1 MQGIS
6 FYSWFLRE
14 NWENGSAFSFFCKE
28 VFNFGIVKM
37 AKILFLIAPSEGK
50 AEWGENKPEN
60 LTFDFEKPLDIA
72 ISASEKDLK
81 CKGKRYEE
89 ALWLNQ
95 NIQKSPTLPA
105 ILRYNGVMYNHID
118 YQNMSPKG
126 KKFFDEHFLILSWMY
141 GILRPQDLIA
151 NYKLPIETRGLY
163 QFWGEK
169 IIDEIISLK
178 PQKIYNLL
186 PWSYEKLLCLKKREK
201 SLTAEGIEII
211 KPDFST
217 FAGEKLTHNT
227 KILRW
232 ERIRQLC
239 ESGTFNL

>member
-1 MQGIS
+1 
-6 FYSWFLRE
+6 
-14 NWENGSAFSFFCKE
+14 
-28 VFNFGIVKM
+28 M

-186 PWSYEKLLCLKKREK
+186 PWSYEKEKKAWLPRESK
-201 SLTAEGIEII
+201 S
-211 KPDFST
+211 
-217 FAGEKLTHNT
+217 
-227 KILRW
+227 
-232 ERIRQLC
+232 
-239 ESGTFNL
+239 

>member
-14 NWENGSAFSFFCKE
+14 NWENGSDFSFFCKE
-28 VFNFGIVKM
+28 VFNFEIVEM

-50 AEWGENKPEN
+50 AEWGENKAES

-118 YQNMSPKG
+118 YQNMSSKG

-141 GILRPQDLIA
+141 GLLRPQDFIA
-151 NYKLPIETRGLY
+151 NYKLPIETSGLY
-163 QFWGEK
+163 QFWREK
-169 IIDEIISLK
+169 IIDEIVSLK

-201 SLTAEGIEII
+201 NLTAKGIEII

-232 ERIRQLC
+232 DRIRQLC
-239 ESGTFNL
+239 ESDTFNL

>member
-14 NWENGSAFSFFCKE
+14 NWDNGSDFSFFCKK
-28 VFNFGIVKM
+28 VFNFGTVKM

-50 AEWGENKPEN
+50 AESGENKPES
-60 LTFDFEKPLDIA
+60 LTFDFKKPLDIA
-72 ISASEKDLK
+72 SSATEKDLK

-118 YQNMSPKG
+118 YQNMSSKG
-126 KKFFDEHFLILSWMY
+126 KRFFDEHFLILSWMY
-141 GILRPQDLIA
+141 GILKPQDLIA
-151 NYKLPIETRGLY
+151 NYKLPIETSWLY

-169 IIDEIISLK
+169 IIDEIVSLK

-186 PWSYEKLLCLKKREK
+186 PRSYEKLLCLKKREK
-201 SLTAEGIEII
+201 NLTAEGIEII

-232 ERIRQLC
+232 DRIRQFC
-239 ESGTFNL
+239 ENDTFNL